1 MKKAARETKTA
12 ASPKLSIEKLKA
24 MSNKE
29 YTEQLAREMVD
40 SLNAA
45 RKRRNVVSQSQP
57 GKHK

>member
-1 MKKAARETKTA
+1 
-12 ASPKLSIEKLKA
+12 

-45 RKRRNVVSQSQP
+45 RKRRNVVSQSQQ